1 MSDPF
6 LDAGN
11 PLELEVT
18 RLTQENRELRQEN
31 ARLRARISL
40 TATPSATPSN
50 AVSERSSVRT
60 AVDTAVAP
68 VGASPVAKPM
78 SKPGGVL
85 SHRSTRI
92 GETSAPKQHQ
102 QQVLSTARIEE
113 AVQRVKKE
121 LRGEVEKYQKVA
133 EMKASQLEQLKQQ
146 FELFVTTTCER
157 EAAYELIYVQVFRE
171 LEDQRA
177 LVRTAQA
184 QLEEQR
190 LQAVEMRTSLRA
202 AAEAPETPSNY
213 GTLASLSPNPAFK
226 SEDVAVTSSSSAA
239 RPAKKYRAGKTAK
252 QVDDGGKSN
261 ATEAPTTQEDV
272 GEVKHEVALPT
283 PNVTPEPRKL
293 RIVQGG
299 AALRADIKPA
309 RLKRPRASSTMS
321 VSSATRSTCVRKDLV
336 ARPQLHMPA
345 SPVFADVAASE
356 SAHEGVVEATVA
368 STSGT
373 ASIASPVS
381 ASVSSPAPH
390 TAGDALGDLWTLLAR
405 HTEATHGFLPLWQ
418 HLARLPSSDRLTA
431 LRVMITLL
439 LHLLG
444 PADAAMPHVLPAP
457 LSTSVAAPPTSIT
470 VLATAIRLLEVQLES
485 EAQQQRGAA
494 VGRADATAQQ
504 CSALFHSLF
513 YRICVATLRRWQ
525 TAEAGSDVVDNW
537 TTALVHLY
545 GFQPALSKLV
555 QYTNSTIA
563 YERTHLQHSWVTYT
577 AQAIFALCFTSSS
590 TSPAEV
596 AVARWRELCDSIGW
610 SPHSLP
616 LERIET
622 AAARCVARTR
632 VGLGPFTAACAE
644 EALLSLRLVVLYR
657 GFDHMERIAALLER
671 PGVLPIVI
679 TKEIYAELVSLAV
692 MDRAPFRTADAIQHA
707 LRLLREYVQE
717 VSPERCT
724 SAEHFVSVPRLSHL
738 LAVLALLRMESTN
751 TAATARGTENDSV
764 IREAVQAGRQTA
776 LRWLQA
782 QKVALNMVSQRA
794 ALLRDRQLLL
804 RDTVLGQ
811 RLLRDASTMVHTQ
824 PS

>member
-1 MSDPF
+1 MADPF
-6 LDAGN
+6 LDVGN

-40 TATPSATPSN
+40 TATPSETASN
-50 AVSERSSVRT
+50 AVSERSTLRR
-60 AVDTAVAP
+60 ADDTAAVP
-68 VGASPVAKPM
+68 VGTSPGAKPID
-78 SKPGGVL
+78 KPGGAL
-85 SHRSTRI
+85 SHRFTRAA
-92 GETSAPKQHQ
+92 ETSSPKQHKQ
-102 QQVLSTARIEE
+102 QAVSTARIEE

-121 LRGEVEKYQKVA
+121 LRGEVEKYQKAA
-133 EMKASQLEQLKQQ
+133 ETKASQMEQLKQQ

-157 EAAYELIYVQVFRE
+157 EAAYELVYMQVFRE
-171 LEDQRA
+171 LEEQRA
-177 LVRTAQA
+177 LARIAQA

-190 LQAVEMRTSLRA
+190 LEAVEMRTSLQA
-202 AAEAPETPSNY
+202 AAAAAAAPSKCS
-213 GTLASLSPNPAFK
+213 TLVSLSPSPPSK
-226 SEDVAVTSSSSAA
+226 SDDVAVASSSSAA
-239 RPAKKYRAGKTAK
+239 RPVKRCRTGKTATHA
-252 QVDDGGKSN
+252 DDGYKSN
-261 ATEAPTTQEDV
+261 ATEAQTTQE
-272 GEVKHEVALPT
+272 EVVEVQQEVAMT
-283 PNVTPEPRKL
+283 APNATPEPRQL

-299 AALRADIKPA
+299 AALRADSKTS
-309 RLKRPRASSTMS
+309 RLKRPRASSAMS
-321 VSSATRSTCVRKDLV
+321 VSSATRSTRTRQSAAAV
-336 ARPQLHMPA
+336 AQLHMPA
-345 SPVFADVAASE
+345 SPVFAAASV
-356 SAHEGVVEATVA
+356 SAADISVGVAVT
-368 STSGT
+368 SSSGT
-373 ASIASPVS
+373 AATAFPAAAS
-381 ASVSSPAPH
+381 ASSPARR
-390 TAGDALGDLWTLLAR
+390 TASDALGDLWTLLAR

-418 HLARLPSSDRLTA
+418 HLARLRGSDRLAA
-431 LRVMITLL
+431 LRVMIPLL

-444 PADAAMPHVLPAP
+444 PADATIPLVLPAP
-457 LSTSVAAPPTSIT
+457 LSASVAAPPTSIT

-494 VGRADATAQQ
+494 VSRADATAQH

-525 TAEAGSDVVDNW
+525 TAEAGADAVDNW
-537 TTALVHLY
+537 ATALIHLY

-563 YERTHLQHSWVTYT
+563 YERTHLAHSWVTYT
-577 AQAIFALCFTSSS
+577 AQAIFAQCLTSSS
-590 TSPAEV
+590 TSSAEV

-616 LERIET
+616 LERLEA

-632 VGLGPFTAACAE
+632 VGLGSFTAACAE

-657 GFDHMERIAALLER
+657 GFDHMERIAALLEM
-671 PGVLPIVI
+671 PGVLPMVI

-692 MDRAPFRTADAIQHA
+692 MDRAPFRTTDAIQHA

-738 LAVLALLRMESTN
+738 LAALALLRVESTN
-751 TAATARGTENDSV
+751 TAATARSTETDSAFC
-764 IREAVQAGRQTA
+764 EAVQEGRQTA

-782 QKVALNMVSQRA
+782 QKVALNMVRQSA
-794 ALLRDRQLLL
+794 ALARDRQLLL

-811 RLLRDASTMVHTQ
+811 RLLRDASATVH
-824 PS
+824 S